1 MQYFDSKFKRQKT
14 PSGNYQYWFS
24 TIYKQS
30 EELRNEKPPL
40 AVDGEIFSFEGQ
52 MTDEEETR
60 DLCKLPEEV
69 YNPVISRQVLTQW
82 ISDCSGAFVKP
93 PTIEQCLA
101 NVQNIFDSNSP
112 VAGIRDSEESSSW
125 LLQWVPTKIIVDI
138 PVYQIYWAPCYK
150 IEENTRIPELSE
162 DTKIPEY
169 HTFQVKDPERVY
181 TMNTR
186 VISPGT
192 QTDWLH
198 EVTESTIPMSD
209 IADLRLDLNPEV
221 EAQREKYRRRV
232 REARIRA
239 KLAKYRAE
247 RLAQRYEEKFGLY
260 PDEDEE
266 EAQTEVEQS
275 DED

>member
-60 DLCKLPEEV
+60 DFCKLPEEV
-69 YNPVISRQVLTQW
+69 HNPVISRQVLTQW

-112 VAGIRDSEESSSW
+112 VAGIRDNEESSSW

-138 PVYQIYWAPCYK
+138 PVYLIYWAPCYK

-260 PDEDEE
+260 PDEDDE